1 MTYGLD
7 SSQFIRQ
14 TRVNLFVFDVVGVDS
29 GSNNRQLLAVAASVS
44 EGRGD
49 GLAVVIA
56 SPLLPQPAS
65 QWNWPIIDQLA

>member
-7 SSQFIRQ
+7 SSQFIRR

-44 EGRGD
+44 EGEIHIGCD
-49 GLAVVIA
+49 GLAVVIHHHCFHNQR
-56 SPLLPQPAS
+56 PME
-65 QWNWPIIDQLA
+65 LANH